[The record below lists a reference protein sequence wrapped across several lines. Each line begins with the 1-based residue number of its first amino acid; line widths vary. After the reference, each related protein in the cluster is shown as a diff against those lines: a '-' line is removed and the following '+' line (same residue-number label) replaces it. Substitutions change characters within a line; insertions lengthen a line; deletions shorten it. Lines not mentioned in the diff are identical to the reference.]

1 MSEWGASVY
10 GDPCHQCG
18 FSWTTG
24 VGGAVTIISSLP
36 SAYAHLLVGATGDEQ
51 HPDLDWSVS
60 DYVCHVGD
68 NLRIWAER
76 LAGIAAGASPVVGGY
91 DENDLARAR
100 GYSEIPLQAAQ
111 WSLSR
116 SVAGWQQAVG
126 LSRRTG
132 MVLIHPVRGEQ
143 SLPDVVLANAHDG
156 FHHQWDIDRSLR
168 SAQPG

>member
-1 MSEWGASVY
+1 
-10 GDPCHQCG
+10 
-18 FSWTTG
+18 
-24 VGGAVTIISSLP
+24 VGSAVTVISSLP
-36 SAYAHLLVGATGDEQ
+36 SGYARLLIGATGNEQ
-51 HPDLDWSVS
+51 HPELDWSVS
-60 DYVCHVGD
+60 AYVSHVGD

-91 DENDLARAR
+91 DENELARAR
-100 GYSEIPLQAAQ
+100 GYTGIPLQAAQ

-132 MVLIHPVRGEQ
+132 IVLIHPERGELT
-143 SLPDVVLANAHDG
+143 LPDVVLANAHDG

-168 SAQPG
+168 FGER

>member
-10 GDPCHQCG
+10 GNPCHQCG
-18 FSWTTG
+18 FSWTAG
-24 VGGAVTIISSLP
+24 VGSAVTVISSLP
-36 SAYAHLLVGATGDEQ
+36 SGYARLLIGATGNEQ
-51 HPDLDWSVS
+51 HPELDWSVS
-60 DYVCHVGD
+60 AYVSHVGD

-91 DENDLARAR
+91 DENELARAR
-100 GYSEIPLQAAQ
+100 GYTGIPLQAAQ

-132 MVLIHPVRGEQ
+132 IVLIHPERGELT
-143 SLPDVVLANAHDG
+143 LPDVVLANAHDG

-168 SAQPG
+168 FGER